1 MRNTDWP
8 SAHRDLRWKHWPM
21 SITYT
26 CSLATATLPHHIPS
40 KWQCRPAGAAQ
51 RAPIL
56 PRSIFETK
64 KNAAHNT
71 LNRYRLQFHFRMNY
85 LKWFWKKKE
94 MKIIQVHQ
102 KLLSLHLSG
111 AGAASWRQVHWVLAK
126 RYFHISESI
135 NMCDSVTCWQT
146 VTTHAKTVG
155 ITDIFP
161 FIDSLAIT
169 ITVFT
174 SIECEWMCEN
184 AFTRMTVWNVIE
196 YYHITYRLAS
206 SARMNRRI
214 FLINSNVSGSK
225 MWRSMYRSI
234 LTSSSGWR
242 PRILFINWCTLLR
255 LTFVSE

>member
-1 MRNTDWP
+1 MPTSWCSATCTDT
-8 SAHRDLRWKHWPM
+8 AEIYIRDEKKCRTQHTQ
-21 SITYT
+21 SI
-26 CSLATATLPHHIPS
+26 SLAIPFS
-40 KWQCRPAGAAQ
+40 HELFKV
-51 RAPIL
+51 IL
-56 PRSIFETK
+56 
-64 KNAAHNT
+64 
-71 LNRYRLQFHFRMNY
+71 
-85 LKWFWKKKE
+85 KKKRDE
-94 MKIIQVHQ
+94 NHTSSSKITFIAFEWCWRS
-102 KLLSLHLSG
+102 KLSRVN
-111 AGAASWRQVHWVLAK
+111 WRQVHWVLAK